1 MFTTFK
7 TMMDRKALVDGSPNP
22 ANEPKAD
29 AQKVVATKIDTT
41 KIDVPPYEGWST
53 EVRSALIATESI
65 GEFT

>member
-7 TMMDRKALVDGSPNP
+7 TMMDRKALVDGSPNS
-22 ANEPKAD
+22 ANEPKVD
-29 AQKVVATKIDTT
+29 APKIDTT

-53 EVRSALIATESI
+53 EVRSALIATEFI